1 MSAHSPSD
9 QSPQWWAR
17 AACWL
22 CLACV
27 LPSAAWRVAMLLGAD
42 TGFRFAHLYR
52 GSAFGTAYVLG
63 LEALQ
68 VGAAVACLG
77 LAYSWG
83 ERVPRWVTRAGG
95 RMIPRRLP
103 LVVGGVG
110 NTLLYIIIYGV
121 AILFSLRWLG
131 WAQGFTPTP
140 GMSPA
145 QVVVLALAYAPMLAW
160 PPALTVA
167 LVGYRR
173 RRVRRAA

>member
-1 MSAHSPSD
+1 MPAHSPPD

-22 CLACV
+22 CLACA

-42 TGFRFAHLYR
+42 TGFRLAHLYR

-68 VGAAVACLG
+68 VGAAAACLALCG
-77 LAYSWG
+77 SWS
-83 ERVPRWVTRAGG
+83 ERLPSWLPWIGGRAIPRW
-95 RMIPRRLP
+95 LP
-103 LVVGGVG
+103 IVVGSVG
-110 NTLLYIIIYGV
+110 DVLLYVIIYGV
-121 AILFSLRWLG
+121 TALFVLRWSGL
-131 WAQGFTPTP
+131 AEGFTPTP

-145 QVVVLALAYAPMLAW
+145 QVVVLALAYAPMLVW

-167 LVGYRR
+167 LAGYRR
-173 RRVRRAA
+173 RRVRRVP